1 MSDFPGEMMNAIL
14 VAPAASIR
22 STRCSLTARGRSTPP
37 SRRLP
42 TGSSSFENA
51 SGWIRVP
58 APAAGM
64 IPHTIVAPHNAF
76 ELGGAARRGVFG
88 QRALARRARQR
99 LQFAVGSIE
108 RRNRVGGGMRDENL
122 VAGLEE
128 RVEPLP

>member
-1 MSDFPGEMMNAIL
+1 MSDLPGEMMKAIL

-37 SRRLP
+37 SKRLP

-64 IPHTIVAPHNAF
+64 IPHTFGLLQDTF
-76 ELGGAARRGVFG
+76 EFDRATRSRVF
-88 QRALARRARQR
+88 RQR
-99 LQFAVGSIE
+99 T
-108 RRNRVGGGMRDENL
+108 
-122 VAGLEE
+122 VAGGFGDAAKL
-128 RVEPLP
+128 